1 MFCASNFNLLE
12 FNFLNQTIV
21 VTGSLAFD
29 TILDFDGVFSDHI
42 LSDQLHKINL
52 SFLASDMQKTNGGT
66 AGNIAY
72 NLGLLECKPL
82 LLSFFGKEAENYR
95 EFLKKHG
102 VDVSLAPLSQ
112 KYFSSQ
118 AFILTDKNDNQ
129 IASFYPGSMQEN
141 SKLEIRNPKQ
151 VQNFNLKIQ
160 NNLTMEQ
167 WNNETMVVISPN
179 TPEAMRNFVEECK
192 QNKIKYMYDPGMQL
206 PRLTDEDLNE
216 GILNSEILIGND
228 YEMELMRKRM
238 GGNIRVPILITT
250 LGEKGA
256 VVFDHRNGK
265 DIQDLISPSKPREI
279 IDPTGAGD
287 AFRAGFLAGYSR
299 GFDLKTCGQMGA
311 CVAVYTVEK
320 YGTQTHEFSVY
331 DFCKRYKENY
341 GVELQIM

>member
-1 MFCASNFNLLE
+1 M
-12 FNFLNQTIV
+12 
-21 VTGSLAFD
+21 TGSLAFD

-52 SFLASDMQKTNGGT
+52 SFLATNMEKTRGGT

-72 NLGLLECKPL
+72 NLGLFNLRPL
-82 LLSFFGKEAENYR
+82 LLSVFGKDAFEYR
-95 EFLKKHG
+95 EFLFKHG
-102 VDVSLAPLSQ
+102 VDVSEAPLSQ

-118 AFILTDKNDNQ
+118 SFILTDKKDNQ
-129 IASFYPGSMQEN
+129 IASFYPGSMVEN
-141 SKLEIRNPKQ
+141 SKLEIRNLKKI
-151 VQNFNLKIQ
+151 QNSNFKIQ
-160 NNLTMEQ
+160 NNITTEQ
-167 WNNETMVVISPN
+167 WNDETMVVISPN
-179 TPEAMRNFVEECK
+179 TPEAMRNFAEECK

-206 PRLTDEDLNE
+206 PRLTDEDLKE
-216 GILNSEILIGND
+216 GISNSEILIGND
-228 YEMELMRKRM
+228 YEMELMKKRM

-256 VVFDHRNGK
+256 VVFDHRNGEDVQ
-265 DIQDLISPSKPREI
+265 DIILPSKPREI

-311 CVAVYTVEK
+311 CAAVYTVEK
-320 YGTQTHEFSVY
+320 YGTQTHEFSVD